1 MEARAVGQSPGA
13 PTASVGFDAVILAGG
28 RGSRLGGVS
37 KGELEIGGRRLVDIA
52 VVAARDAGARRI
64 IVVGPVAV
72 ASPAVVVR
80 EEHPFGGPAAG
91 LAAALPSVESPRVL
105 LLACD
110 LPRAAELVALLVG
123 RLESQ
128 PAGLCAADNASG
140 PDGAVIVDSDGRVQ
154 WLAGLYRAEAVK
166 HALANSPGSGA
177 HGLPLRRVLED
188 LDLARVLDETGVAAD
203 IDTPEQLE
211 AARALAAASASP
223 GLPTDQPTTRK
234 EPSAMTEKPK
244 HLPPEALDAWL
255 AEAKRVLELDD
266 DIDVAVV
273 LDVARDVAH
282 NVARPAAPLTTF
294 ALGLALGRQSSA
306 ADSPEVFARLAE
318 LVTERALAWEHQA

>member
-1 MEARAVGQSPGA
+1 MEARAVAQQHG
-13 PTASVGFDAVILAGG
+13 PTAPSAGFDAVILAGG

-37 KGELEIGGRRLVDIA
+37 KGELEVGGRRLVDIA
-52 VVAARDAGARRI
+52 VVAAKDAGARRI

-72 ASPAVVVR
+72 DPPAVVVR
-80 EEHPFGGPAAG
+80 EARPFGGPAAG
-91 LAAALPSVESPRVL
+91 LATALASVESPRLL

-123 RLESQ
+123 HLESP
-128 PAGLCAADNASG
+128 PAELREPDDAPG
-140 PDGAVIVDSDGRVQ
+140 PDGAVIVDAGGRVQ

-166 HALANSPGSGA
+166 RALESIQGPGV
-177 HGLPLRRVLED
+177 HGLPLRRILEH
-188 LDLARVLDETGVAAD
+188 LELARVLDETGATAD

-211 AARALAAASASP
+211 AAHVLAASSSP
-223 GLPTDQPTTRK
+223 IQPTDQPTTRK

-244 HLPPEALDAWL
+244 HLPPEALDEWL
-255 AEAKRVLELDD
+255 AEAKRLLELDD
-266 DIDVAVV
+266 DLDIAAV
-273 LDVARDVAH
+273 LDVAKDVAH

-294 ALGLALGRQSSA
+294 ALGVALGRRSST

-318 LVTERALAWEHQA
+318 LVTARALAWDHTA